1 MVGAYRV
8 AGELAAAGGDHRTA
22 FARYKT
28 VHHRLVDKK
37 HQIGPNV
44 RLMVPKTAGGR
55 CVRDVF
61 ARLPLM
67 NAIGAV
73 ERLTRAKGP
82 RLLPDYS
89 PAA

>member
-1 MVGAYRV
+1 
-8 AGELAAAGGDHRTA
+8 
-22 FARYKT
+22 
-28 VHHRLVDKK
+28 
-37 HQIGPNV
+37 
-44 RLMVPKTAGGR
+44 MVPKTAGGR

-73 ERLTRAKGP
+73 ERLTRAKDP
-82 RLLPDYS
+82 RLLPDYF